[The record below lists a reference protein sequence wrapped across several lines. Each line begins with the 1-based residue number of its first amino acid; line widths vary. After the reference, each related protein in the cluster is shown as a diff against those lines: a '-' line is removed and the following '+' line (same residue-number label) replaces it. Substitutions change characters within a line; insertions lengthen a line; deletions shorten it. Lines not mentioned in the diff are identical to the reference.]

1 MSADTSGP
9 AFPVDELSQYDGS
22 VCAQHFGVTV
32 RDYFAAKAMA
42 AMVSGTWPDSNE
54 RPEIAT
60 RAYALADDMLKERT
74 Q

>member
-32 RDYFAAKAMA
+32 RDYFAAKALAGMLA
-42 AMVSGTWPDSNE
+42 NPKSDYRADQY
-54 RPEIAT
+54 AYL
-60 RAYALADDMLKERT
+60 AYALADEMLKART